1 MLLGEGNT
9 AGDTSTSNA
18 VCLDTAATITMLCPH
33 FFARPLS
40 GKPVQVVGIN
50 KGRVAATNGSGLAT
64 MSFSTK
70 SSPITMGLRGSHCH
84 QGPRNILSW
93 SHLLTMVPGARLA
106 SAGDT
111 LHVHIPGENSP
122 VIFTQAHRPGLF
134 TTLAHKVGKPARHG
148 ITSSSAAAVYNV
160 HTHAPDNEG
169 THVTDGAHPN
179 RATDA
184 NSARG
189 AEATQPNQVQHTL
202 RPEVNQRAKLDALL
216 YSSSPPRQKTEY
228 RRAPAGKIYSAA
240 KSTGDPFVT

>member
-1 MLLGEGNT
+1 
-9 AGDTSTSNA
+9 
-18 VCLDTAATITMLCPH
+18 
-33 FFARPLS
+33 
-40 GKPVQVVGIN
+40 
-50 KGRVAATNGSGLAT
+50 
-64 MSFSTK
+64 
-70 SSPITMGLRGSHCH
+70 
-84 QGPRNILSW
+84 
-93 SHLLTMVPGARLA
+93 MVPGARLA

-160 HTHAPDNEG
+160 HTHAPDDEG

-228 RRAPAGKIYSAA
+228 RRAPAGKKFSAA
-240 KSTGDPFVT
+240 KSTGDPRLMQITDDQPTPRPEANQRAKLDALLDSSSSPRQEAEYRRAPAGNIFRPPNPPATHG